1 MKGLSLV
8 SYGSILTT
16 AAQEEQPKYSTVC
29 VGVCV
34 CDPLLRLLLNMQKVH
49 SCLHVK
55 TREHCSFVL
64 AVHVSIF
71 EKMEQSLKLLLLGEG
86 WRTGTNKPSCNYCI
100 ASSRLPCGAQSR
112 CTAERGSSRPPKPLR
127 RMSLNI
133 EQTCPPDEQNDTERE
148 CVCVWVCGC
157 SLSLSLDLSSIL
169 ITNHVWN

>member
-16 AAQEEQPKYSTVC
+16 AVQEEQPKYSTVC

-71 EKMEQSLKLLLLGEG
+71 EKDGTVAQIVVVGRGLEDRHKQTELQLLH
-86 WRTGTNKPSCNYCI
+86 C
-100 ASSRLPCGAQSR
+100 
-112 CTAERGSSRPPKPLR
+112 
-127 RMSLNI
+127 
-133 EQTCPPDEQNDTERE
+133 
-148 CVCVWVCGC
+148 
-157 SLSLSLDLSSIL
+157 
-169 ITNHVWN
+169 